1 MDALGTLQVLAHGE
15 LLEELCAAMI
25 DVAEDVLNTGRGGS
39 VTLTLKLS
47 QATRGEPSVI
57 VSEEIKRT
65 PPKKDPRGAILFV
78 GDGEF
83 HRHDPR
89 QQQLEFR
96 VLEEDASQNVRRPPD
111 DTHSVREAT

>member
-1 MDALGTLQVLAHGE
+1 MDALGTLQTLARGQ
-15 LLEELCAAMI
+15 LFDELCEAMI
-25 DVAEDVLNTGRGGS
+25 DVAEDVINTGRKGT

-47 QATRGEPSVI
+47 QATPGEPSVI
-57 VSEEIKRT
+57 VAEEIKRT
-65 PPKKDPRGAILFV
+65 PPKRDPRGAILFI

-96 VLEEDASQNVRRPPD
+96 VLEEEPNVRRPPD
-111 DTHSVREAT
+111 EGQAVREAN